1 MTKKRD
7 ATLNYDIGILGECKG
22 VFIDNFVNVEKK
34 VLFILFHFTVCSPK
48 LVGLLF

>member
-34 VLFILFHFTVCSPK
+34 YYSFCFISRYARRS
-48 LVGLLF
+48 